1 MLNFPL
7 LKRKILNN
15 GALVISLLKLRPLLA
30 KIGEGSIV
38 IDCGANV
45 GDITNQFAKT
55 GATVY
60 SFEPDPAAFARLEKR
75 FKDFPNVILH
85 QKAVWI
91 ENTEIPFYF
100 HESRSE
106 DELELTVSSSVI
118 SNKSNVSESN
128 KVMVEAIDLVAFIND
143 LDAKIALIKID
154 VEGAEI
160 EILKHI
166 LAQET
171 YKKFELAVV
180 ETHETKIP
188 GHVEEVANIKA
199 ILEEKGVENVKLNWI

>member
-1 MLNFPL
+1 
-7 LKRKILNN
+7 
-15 GALVISLLKLRPLLA
+15 
-30 KIGEGSIV
+30 
-38 IDCGANV
+38 
-45 GDITNQFAKT
+45 
-55 GATVY
+55 
-60 SFEPDPAAFARLEKR
+60 
-75 FKDFPNVILH
+75 
-85 QKAVWI
+85 
-91 ENTEIPFYF
+91 
-100 HESRSE
+100 
-106 DELELTVSSSVI
+106 
-118 SNKSNVSESN
+118 
-128 KVMVEAIDLVAFIND
+128 MVEAIDLVAFIND

-199 ILEEKGVENVKLNWI
+199 ILEEKGVDNVKLNWI